1 MIQRIQSVFLLFVA
15 LCMTATIFFPLWQK
29 QAPDSEEVAQLGAL
43 YLEVQKAGETTVQVG
58 TFYIAGLAFVAICLA
73 FASLFSYKNRMLQMK
88 INLFNTVV
96 MAGTL
101 GLAVFFVN
109 EGNALVGGP
118 EDGADFGIGFFLPVV
133 ALVLN
138 ALANR
143 FIQRD
148 ERLVRDADRLR

>member
-1 MIQRIQSVFLLFVA
+1 
-15 LCMTATIFFPLWQK
+15 
-29 QAPDSEEVAQLGAL
+29 
-43 YLEVQKAGETTVQVG
+43 
-58 TFYIAGLAFVAICLA
+58 
-73 FASLFSYKNRMLQMK
+73 
-88 INLFNTVV
+88 